1 MTFLSLPR
9 AKVPSGGK
17 GASELRVEEE
27 EGVLKV
33 GSLLR
38 SLPTAG
44 CQSKTGTGRMD
55 LGLSKQRLPPTLS
68 YTHMY
73 THMHT
78 RASELP
84 RQTPLSASGSH
95 TQWLQEGT
103 REQGE

>member
-1 MTFLSLPR
+1 MPR

-27 EGVLKV
+27 GVLKV

-38 SLPTAG
+38 SLPTVG

-55 LGLSKQRLPPTLS
+55 LGLSKQHLPPTLS

-73 THMHT
+73 THTHT

-84 RQTPLSASGSH
+84 SKTPLSASGSH
-95 TQWLQEGT
+95 TQWLQDREGT
-103 REQGE
+103 REQGSEF